1 MRVLLASLFAALIAG
16 ATPSSAAPRAPQP
29 ASDAP
34 LVRVADPDRA
44 PVRRARAHYPRRH
57 GYARAYWHRV
67 PITSGHPLHRFRG
80 DIEYRYLPGTSCCCC
95 RSW

>member
-1 MRVLLASLFAALIAG
+1 MMRVLLASLFAVLIAG
-16 ATPSSAAPRAPQP
+16 ATPASAVQRAPQP

-34 LVRVADPDRA
+34 IVRVADRDRA
-44 PVRRARAHYPRRH
+44 PVRKARASRH
-57 GYARAYWHRV
+57 HRGYWHRV

-80 DIEYRYLPGTSCCCC
+80 DIEYRYLPGTYCCCC